1 MLWAACS
8 YGLSIVFGRY
18 QWRPSPWWFV
28 GIAVFIV
35 ASAYF
40 NSCRSRFAWLL
51 AFGSFFLAGAL
62 HTQLRANSEPLD
74 TTILPYADRQETEVT
89 AHVTKDGH
97 LRQNDFGETR
107 QSVDVEAEQ
116 IRTASGEIVPVRSG
130 IRLNIYGPRTDSD
143 RSLLQLRKMQG
154 ESSIMASAC
163 ASRPSSGRHATFET
177 LGPSTIAHTW
187 PITALRRWARP
198 SLRTS
203 NSSPDSRPTK

>member
-1 MLWAACS
+1 MALV
-8 YGLSIVFGRY
+8 LSLA
-18 QWRPSPWWFV
+18 
-28 GIAVFIV
+28 GISGDQVHGGS
-35 ASAYF
+35 SA
-40 NSCRSRFAWLL
+40 SRFSSWPPPTSTL
-51 AFGSFFLAGAL
+51 
-62 HTQLRANSEPLD
+62 
-74 TTILPYADRQETEVT
+74 ADRASRGCSLSDRFSWRERCTLSCERT
-89 AHVTKDGH
+89 ANRSTLQSCLMQIVRRQKSPPTSRKMDH

-116 IRTASGEIVPVRSG
+116 IRTASGEIVPVCSG

-203 NSSPDSRPTK
+203 NSSPDSRATR